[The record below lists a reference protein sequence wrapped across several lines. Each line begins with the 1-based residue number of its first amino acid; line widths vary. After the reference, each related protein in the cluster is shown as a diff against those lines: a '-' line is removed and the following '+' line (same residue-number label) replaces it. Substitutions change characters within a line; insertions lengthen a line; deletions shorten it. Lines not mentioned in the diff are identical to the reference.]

1 MRAQI
6 SRVLKSLRDTGLSF
20 VVVEHDMDLVGD
32 LCDRVYVMAEG
43 RNLAAGTFREVV
55 SDARVV
61 RAYLGDAA

>member
-1 MRAQI
+1 
-6 SRVLKSLRDTGLSF
+6 
-20 VVVEHDMDLVGD
+20 MDLVGD